1 MSKIINLELGL
12 IDGTVS
18 PVLLCF
24 SVLKSSETTL
34 APERSTGYLC
44 YCSIQDSCLLSGD
57 KDRNLSNSASLVPA
71 YRIQIAIAT
80 LIFNQ
85 DFGLWENHSNPFL
98 LQLFLN
104 HRILYVQKIVDLGF
118 PIKETLP
125 KAHRIWGLSVL
136 WDQSNFFFGHI
147 TSSYS
152 NLDQISSSESPSS
165 VNFKI
170 STRHQHLD

>member
-1 MSKIINLELGL
+1 MSRIIYLELGL

-85 DFGLWENHSNPFL
+85 DFGL
-98 LQLFLN
+98 
-104 HRILYVQKIVDLGF
+104 
-118 PIKETLP
+118 
-125 KAHRIWGLSVL
+125 
-136 WDQSNFFFGHI
+136 
-147 TSSYS
+147 
-152 NLDQISSSESPSS
+152 
-165 VNFKI
+165 
-170 STRHQHLD
+170 